1 MSMAIG
7 TLRRS
12 ASIWRREAL
21 VWRHLYRT
29 SILLNFGQPL
39 MWLVAFGL
47 ALGSYISL
55 GRPGGYLSFVA
66 PGLLAI
72 TAMNVVTFDTLFGTW
87 IKAHQWGVYDAVA
100 TTPVSPGEVVL
111 GNFVWE
117 STRAVLYGGVFMLV
131 MALLGLFHSP
141 WGLLL
146 PLVLAAMGPL
156 FSGPAMAWAI
166 LCKRSFHHLFYYT
179 ELVVSPMFFFSGAFF
194 PVDRLPSYL
203 QVAIWITP
211 LYHVVTLERALT
223 YGTLTWSL
231 LVDVAYIAALTLAL
245 APVAVRLLNRQ
256 LTS

>member
-100 TTPVSPGEVVL
+100 TTPVSPAWTNSSG
-111 GNFVWE
+111 
-117 STRAVLYGGVFMLV
+117 
-131 MALLGLFHSP
+131 P
-141 WGLLL
+141 
-146 PLVLAAMGPL
+146 PLSVRVTTGRLAA
-156 FSGPAMAWAI
+156 
-166 LCKRSFHHLFYYT
+166 K
-179 ELVVSPMFFFSGAFF
+179 
-194 PVDRLPSYL
+194 PSS
-203 QVAIWITP
+203 
-211 LYHVVTLERALT
+211 VT
-223 YGTLTWSL
+223 YPKS
-231 LVDVAYIAALTLAL
+231 
-245 APVAVRLLNRQ
+245 
-256 LTS
+256 SS

>member
-1 MSMAIG
+1 
-7 TLRRS
+7 
-12 ASIWRREAL
+12 
-21 VWRHLYRT
+21 
-29 SILLNFGQPL
+29 
-39 MWLVAFGL
+39 
-47 ALGSYISL
+47 
-55 GRPGGYLSFVA
+55 
-66 PGLLAI
+66 
-72 TAMNVVTFDTLFGTW
+72 MNVVTFDTLFGTW
-87 IKAHQWGVYDAVA
+87 IKTHQWGVYDAVA